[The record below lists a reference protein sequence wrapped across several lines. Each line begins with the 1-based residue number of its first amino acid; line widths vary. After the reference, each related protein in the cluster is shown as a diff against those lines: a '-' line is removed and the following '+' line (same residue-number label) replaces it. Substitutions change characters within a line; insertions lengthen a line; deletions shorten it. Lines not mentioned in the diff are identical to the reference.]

1 MIRKI
6 PIIGFTVVSAMMGL
20 VVVSYIAIVK
30 AIEEAHD
37 HDYFWE

>member
-1 MIRKI
+1 MIKKI
-6 PIIGFTVVSAMMGL
+6 PIIGFLTASAMMGL
-20 VVVSYIAIVK
+20 VAVAFLAVVK